1 MERDKI
7 GLEASVKL
15 TCKENK
21 ILKKKHDNL
30 DDSLQRKDV
39 IIANLESHIEQI
51 REQAS
56 LRQ

>member
-15 TCKENK
+15 TAKENK
-21 ILKKKHDNL
+21 ILKKKHENL